1 VREWKKKHL
10 KEHEINEVGPT
21 LGQEYW
27 LNFMKRHPQLKSKNA
42 LRFNFL
48 WDDWCTAENIGQMY
62 DQVYEAM
69 VSSNVAI
76 KLDDPVWLNKE
87 NKIVQCKEEAFGR
100 QTQYYITH
108 PEYIV
113 FVDEVGDN
121 TSQKND
127 GQVVRN

>member
-1 VREWKKKHL
+1 MREWKKKHL

-62 DQVYEAM
+62 DQVA
-69 VSSNVAI
+69 
-76 KLDDPVWLNKE
+76 
-87 NKIVQCKEEAFGR
+87 
-100 QTQYYITH
+100 
-108 PEYIV
+108 
-113 FVDEVGDN
+113 
-121 TSQKND
+121 
-127 GQVVRN
+127 